1 MVKKLKRND
10 KCHCGSGKKYKT
22 CHLEKDDTERKENNE
37 RLNSIFEDGHE
48 ISDELLDLYEFLKNE
63 YKKFKIID
71 VTNVLT
77 STSYRPIQTKH
88 FYADTIIIAR
98 RTEENNEVFQT
109 RGDSTTDWIVM
120 FRGAHQVFNRYSFGN
135 MKKQLKEM
143 IAIRLKGDDYDY

>member
-22 CHLEKDDTERKENNE
+22 CCLEKDDSERKENNE
-37 RLNSIFEDGHE
+37 KLNLMYEDGHE
-48 ISDELLDLYEFLKNE
+48 ICTELSDLYDFLKDE

-71 VTNVLT
+71 ITNVLT

-88 FYADTIIIAR
+88 FYANTIIIAN

-143 IAIRLKGDDYDY
+143 IATRLKGDDYDY